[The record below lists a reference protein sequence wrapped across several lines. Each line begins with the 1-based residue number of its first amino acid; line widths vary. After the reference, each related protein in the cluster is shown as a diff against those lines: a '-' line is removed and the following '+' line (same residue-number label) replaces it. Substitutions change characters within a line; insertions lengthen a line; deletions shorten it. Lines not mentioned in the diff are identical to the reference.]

1 MEELFLT
8 WFLIF
13 VRAGALLSVFPIF
26 SAAAVPVRLRIML
39 AGLLAFLVMPTVAL
53 PPDFPRSGLL
63 DMTLVLMKEVSM
75 GLLLGFLSRLVMFS
89 ASLAGHYVGNE
100 IGLQLG
106 GMISPGDTMPTEV
119 PGVILQLLATM
130 LLLAMDIHLAIIA
143 GFQQSYSVLPIG
155 GGVLSNGLFDL
166 MTAKVA
172 RAFLVAV
179 KIAAPILAVGVV
191 LNLLMMILA
200 RAVPQM
206 NVFAE
211 SFSIRVVVGLFL
223 FGSVLSL
230 ASHELTGYLGS
241 VPEDFLVVARWLG
254 VGD

>member
-39 AGLLAFLVMPTVAL
+39 AGMLAFFVMPSAML
-53 PPDFPRSGLL
+53 PPDFTKSGLL
-63 DMTLVLMKEVSM
+63 DMTLVIAKEVSM

-89 ASLAGHYVGNE
+89 AALAGHYVGTE
-100 IGLQLG
+100 IGLQLA
-106 GMISPGDTMPTEV
+106 GMIAPGESMPSEV

-130 LLLAMDIHLAIIA
+130 LLLAMDVHLAIIA

-155 GGVLSNGLFDL
+155 GGILSNGLFDL

-172 RAFLVAV
+172 HSFLVAV

-211 SFSIRVVVGLFL
+211 SFGIRIVVGLFL

-230 ASHELTGYLGS
+230 ASHELSSYLGS
-241 VPEDFLVVARWLG
+241 VPEDFIVMARWLG